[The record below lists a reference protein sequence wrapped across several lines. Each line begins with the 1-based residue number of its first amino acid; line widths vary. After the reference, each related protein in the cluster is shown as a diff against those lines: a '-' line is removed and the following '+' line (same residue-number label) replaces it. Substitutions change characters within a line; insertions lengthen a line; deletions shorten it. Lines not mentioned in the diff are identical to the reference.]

1 MRSHQARQVERP
13 PILAL
18 VLFDLTVGEVV
29 PQLPEKGALG
39 SLPETVL
46 LETKNYVYST

>member
-1 MRSHQARQVERP
+1 MLARQVERP

-18 VLFDLTVGEVV
+18 ALFDLTVGEVV
-29 PQLPEKGALG
+29 LQLPEKGALC

-46 LETKNYVYST
+46 SEMKNYVFST